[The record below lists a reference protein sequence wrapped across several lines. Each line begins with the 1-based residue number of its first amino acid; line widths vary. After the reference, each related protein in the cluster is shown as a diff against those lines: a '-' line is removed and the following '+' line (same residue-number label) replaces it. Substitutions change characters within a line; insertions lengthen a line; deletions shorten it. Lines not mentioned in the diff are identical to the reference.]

1 MNYKVMQRP
10 MFKLGGKAASQGT
23 GITSGLDEKVNYS
36 IGGGVI
42 QGQNM
47 GAREGFQDPSFSNM
61 SLEELINMKQKN
73 YNSQMSGLSDMR
85 DIVKLNALGQL
96 VGNVLPN
103 IERGG
108 LKGITDFFRDPGTT
122 QAALQG
128 LTGLKKVD
136 LQEKKLK
143 GAGLDSY
150 IKDRIGL
157 ETIKRG
163 DEKFEFEK
171 KKYEDLYGIKLDEIE
186 IKRQALNKETDR
198 ELRERFGREA
208 DALVADYGSP
218 EQMPANIFTEYERK
232 SKIALGTGFK
242 TKAEAK
248 IAALQAVSRFADPES
263 IGFKKFN
270 ELVEQYASSIYYGT
284 SVDTKAN
291 KAQGGRVERQM
302 GSPMMGEQPM
312 AQAPQMM
319 AQQDAAMETQQG
331 GGQDSGNQV
340 YAMLRSRLPQEVS
353 DEVVQLISFNK
364 EAFADFASIKNQEDV
379 SSFNDKYGVQLVIDV
394 ATV

>member
-47 GAREGFQDPSFSNM
+47 NGREGFEDPRYNSNYFLKSAM
-61 SLEELINMKQKN
+61 DKISKRDAAMDGMDNLINMQ
-73 YNSQMSGLSDMR
+73 
-85 DIVKLNALGQL
+85 ALQQAS
-96 VGNVLPN
+96 NVLAGETSNNPLDILVN
-103 IERGG
+103 FAKQGTSIALPALSARKKLE
-108 LKGITDFFRDPGTT
+108 LKRLDPSTDL
-122 QAALQG
+122 ALAKAFKKDS
-128 LTGLKKVD
+128 TGSQKVYELKKAD
-136 LQEKKLK
+136 LE
-143 GAGLDSY
+143 
-150 IKDRIGL
+150 RINSEL
-157 ETIKRG
+157 YDENVLLQKAKEAG
-163 DEKFEFEK
+163 DEKAIAELTRNIALLQESKNLVFSTFQT
-171 KKYEDLYGIKLDEIE
+171 DE
-186 IKRQALNKETDR
+186 
-198 ELRERFGREA
+198 ELRSE
-208 DALVADYGSP
+208 L
-218 EQMPANIFTEYERK
+218 I
-232 SKIALGTGFK
+232 
-242 TKAEAK
+242 TKAAISGYTITDKEIDK
-248 IAALQAVSRFADPES
+248 IIARIRGGNAM
-263 IGFKKFN
+263 G
-270 ELVEQYASSIYYGT
+270 GT
-284 SVDTKAN
+284 PNRVD
-291 KAQGGRVERQM
+291 RQM

-319 AQQDAAMETQQG
+319 APQQDVAMETQQG
-331 GGQDSGNQV
+331 GGQNSGNQV